1 MIVAAHQPAFLPWLG
16 YLDKVARA
24 DVFVVMDDLQFEVG
38 NFQHRNRVRLAS
50 GPHWLTVPLLRG
62 RQLDRI
68 SDKRIDNTGLGGR
81 HHWQHRAWR
90 TLELNYHRAP
100 HWGAL
105 AAELAPV
112 FQRRWDRLIDVD
124 LCMFDIACRWFH
136 IDTPIV
142 RSSTLGLRG
151 ARTERIANMCDA
163 IGARTYLSGKG
174 GSTSYLDL
182 KLLGDRGIHVAW
194 QQFAHPRYRQ
204 QHPGFVSHLGFVD
217 FAANAGRRLEKVVI
231 A

>member
-24 DVFVVMDDLQFEVG
+24 DVFVVMDDLQYEVG
-38 NFQHRNRVRLAS
+38 NFQNRNRVRLAT
-50 GPHWLTVPLLRG
+50 GAHWLTVPLLRG
-62 RQLDRI
+62 KQLDRI
-68 SDKRIDNTGLGGR
+68 CDKRIDNTGRGGR

-105 AAELAPV
+105 STALAPV
-112 FQRRWDRLIDVD
+112 FAQKWERLIDLD
-124 LCMFDIACRWFH
+124 LCVFDLACRWFR

-163 IGARTYLSGKG
+163 LGTRTYLSGRG
-174 GSTSYLDL
+174 GSTSYLDTV
-182 KLLGDRGIHVAW
+182 LLADRGINVSW
-194 QQFAHPRYRQ
+194 QSFTHPRHRQ
-204 QHPGFVSHLGFVD
+204 QYPGFVSHLAFVD
-217 FAANAGRRLEKVVI
+217 FAANVGRKLEKVI
-231 A
+231 TA